1 MDVYWGGMGR
11 LVWVGGGWWRIALV
25 LLVLLA
31 LVAFPLAGCGLG
43 AGPTPT
49 GVRLDV
55 TRGFGVDPLLSMH
68 TPHTHG
74 EATVMSLLLRNA
86 TVTTR
91 YGGGFVESIDGH
103 SGGHEG
109 GQPIDWFYYVN
120 GVQAS
125 KGAADVNVHP
135 GDRVWWD
142 LHDWSQTE
150 EVPAVVGS
158 FPEPFLNGVEGLRL
172 PVRVEC
178 SEPAGRTCHTVTAH
192 LRAAGITS
200 AVAELGP
207 AGEEPDTLRLLV
219 GTWSQVSGDPG
230 ARTLERGP
238 SASGVYARPAASGEE
253 HRAARRAGCHR
264 AHAHRH
270 RWADRRHPL
279 HRTGTRVA
287 DHWHGHRRRAA
298 RRQPP
303 RRSGAARSLRR
314 RPDRNR
320 WPAGVAPA
328 RRGVGG
334 VEMSGAPLP
343 ATLPRRL
350 WFEYS
355 YSIYRQGFGVVME
368 NSEPDSNCTRPLNF
382 LFNTPSYCNGYTAP
396 VSIPMAIRL
405 LNTAPLYPKPTHCWY
420 ENLMHIP
427 MPSP

>member
-1 MDVYWGGMGR
+1 MGVYRGGRGR
-11 LVWVGGGWWRIALV
+11 LVWAGGGWWRIALV
-25 LLVLLA
+25 FLSLTA
-31 LVAFPLAGCGLG
+31 LPLAGCGLG

-55 TRGFGVDPLLSMH
+55 TRDFGVDPLLSMH
-68 TPHTHG
+68 APHTHG

-120 GVQAS
+120 GVQAP
-125 KGAADVNVHP
+125 KGAADVNVQP

-178 SEPAGRTCHTVTAH
+178 ASPTGLTCHTVTAH
-192 LRAAGITS
+192 LRAAGVTS

-238 SASGVYARPAASGEE
+238 SASGVYARPAASGQSIALLDAQGATV
-253 HRAARRAGCHR
+253 RTLTGSAGLIAATRYTEQDPE
-264 AHAHRH
+264 
-270 RWADRRHPL
+270 WL
-279 HRTGTRVA
+279 ITGTDA
-287 DHWHGHRRRAA
+287 
-298 RRQPP
+298 
-303 RRSGAARSLRR
+303 
-314 RPDRNR
+314 
-320 WPAGVAPA
+320 AGVQFAA
-328 RRGVGG
+328 SHLGEAALRDRFAVAINATGG
-334 VEMSGAPLP
+334 LLALP
-343 ATLPRRL
+343 
-350 WFEYS
+350 
-355 YSIYRQGFGVVME
+355 Q
-368 NSEPDSNCTRPLNF
+368 
-382 LFNTPSYCNGYTAP
+382 
-396 VSIPMAIRL
+396 
-405 LNTAPLYPKPTHCWY
+405 
-420 ENLMHIP
+420 
-427 MPSP
+427 PSP